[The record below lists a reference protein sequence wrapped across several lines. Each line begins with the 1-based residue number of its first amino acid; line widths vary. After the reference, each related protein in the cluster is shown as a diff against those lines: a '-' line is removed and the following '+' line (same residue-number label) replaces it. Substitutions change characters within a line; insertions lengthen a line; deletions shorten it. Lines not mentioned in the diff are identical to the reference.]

1 MNWPYIPFKT
11 LCTCSFLLFNDIN
24 SNLESHF
31 SFRFYLVCFLMFI
44 SYFYSWFAW
53 PSNYFLINISS
64 VQSLSLVQLF
74 VTGFPVHHQ
83 LLDLF
88 KLMSTKSVM
97 PSNHLVLCLQSFSFS
112 FQYSIFPSI
121 RVFLN
126 QSALHISGQSIG
138 VSASTSV
145 LPMNIQDRFP
155 KGWIGWISL

>member
-11 LCTCSFLLFNDIN
+11 LLTCSFLLFNEIN

-31 SFRFYLVCFLMFI
+31 SFRFYLVCFLMFL

-83 LLDLF
+83 LLEPIQTHVYRVSDAIQ
-88 KLMSTKSVM
+88 
-97 PSNHLVLCLQSFSFS
+97 PSRTLSSIFLLLLPS
-112 FQYSIFPSI
+112 SIFPSI
-121 RVFLN
+121 RVFSN
-126 QSALHISGQSIG
+126 ESALRISGQSIG

-155 KGWIGWISL
+155 IGWIGWISL